1 MAETLE
7 RVYASAIFELCLEQ
21 DKLSEIFDEMTQVND
36 IFSENEEY
44 LRLLSSPLIPD
55 ADKHD
60 VLDKTFNGK
69 LSDMFY
75 DYLCVLTDKGRIG
88 FFSGIFS
95 EFKAMYNKQ
104 MNILEVTVITS
115 QAMSDG
121 IRQKLKDKLGSVS
134 GKTILLDERVD
145 RALLGGIILRY
156 ENTEIDSSVKG
167 KLEKLKKQIDST
179 IA

>member
-1 MAETLE
+1 
-7 RVYASAIFELCLEQ
+7 
-21 DKLSEIFDEMTQVND
+21 
-36 IFSENEEY
+36 
-44 LRLLSSPLIPD
+44 
-55 ADKHD
+55 
-60 VLDKTFNGK
+60 
-69 LSDMFY
+69 
-75 DYLCVLTDKGRIG
+75 
-88 FFSGIFS
+88 
-95 EFKAMYNKQ
+95 